1 MKKIFSIMLGLAM
14 AMGVNAQTENPNRL
28 IMMSK
33 VGNKAYAI
41 DKIDSI
47 YFAKK
52 EGEVRADVKFLEYV
66 KDDKKGDV
74 LHVAVTRTDPNCSYC
89 IDVLPAN
96 TAKRYSDDVLAQYFD
111 QQKTTKFYQDFT
123 DAELTGFKQELEPNT
138 KYTVFTVAYD
148 EYGVACE
155 ASRADFTTP
164 KTPLIGNPAISYTID
179 ETTTSSITL
188 TVTANEDCFGYYW
201 CLFDKGQAQAQ
212 FEQWG
217 PMFGFQNIESMI
229 AQFSGKKYEK
239 VTTYTWKDLKPG
251 TEYDICVVPVDEAGT
266 YADMVTIPVTTK
278 QQGGEGVAQVA
289 ITSGGASVQ
298 KTDDGDKLTYTI
310 IFTPNDQTAVYHDG
324 VVSKKK
330 FDEDGEEF
338 WKNYLLNGNPQDPNY
353 NQYGVDK
360 YTFEANVGEEYYGIA
375 IAKNAN
381 GEYGPMVKEL
391 FKVEAPAGVAPA
403 KVKANKGGVATR
415 IKTNE
420 KRTAVVPVMKSV
432 KLVSAE

>member
-28 IMMSK
+28 IMMSQA
-33 VGNKAYAI
+33 GNKAYAL

-52 EGEVRADVKFLEYV
+52 EGQVRADVKFLKYV
-66 KDDKKGDV
+66 KDDKKGDI

-111 QQKTTKFYQDFT
+111 QQKTTKFYKDFT

>member
-28 IMMSK
+28 IMMSQA
-33 VGNKAYAI
+33 GNKAYAL

-52 EGEVRADVKFLEYV
+52 EGQVRADVKFLKYV
-66 KDDKKGDV
+66 KDDKKGDI

-111 QQKTTKFYQDFT
+111 QQKTTKFYKDFT

-298 KTDDGDKLTYTI
+298 KTDDGDELTYTI